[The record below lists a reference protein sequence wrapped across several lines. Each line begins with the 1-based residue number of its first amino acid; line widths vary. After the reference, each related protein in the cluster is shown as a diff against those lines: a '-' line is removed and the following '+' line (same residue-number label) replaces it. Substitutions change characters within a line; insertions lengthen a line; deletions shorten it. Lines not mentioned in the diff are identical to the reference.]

1 MHTNNVHK
9 VSLYAL
15 LKESFVSFFI
25 SSFLLFIIYLFCSVD
40 DGDLK
45 TEISEGRNE
54 KREDKKGEARNDGK
68 KNKKVAL

>member
-1 MHTNNVHK
+1 MFL
-9 VSLYAL
+9 S
-15 LKESFVSFFI
+15 